1 MCHEKAADLL
11 HLQGKGYLDIGMDA
25 DFTIFDLKEERT
37 QLSDAEGEVRYGS
50 HKFVPVVAIVGG
62 KEIIST
68 ESESEY
74 AIDL

>member
-1 MCHEKAADLL
+1 
-11 HLQGKGYLDIGMDA
+11 MDA

-37 QLSDAEGEVRYGS
+37 ELSDAEGKIRFGS

-62 KEIIST
+62 KAIVST